1 MSDSGMALFRA
12 MAIIGTVVSIQQMGA
27 GGNSMMWRFG
37 FVFVVPFLM
46 STQSFAQAPTP
57 STLPGGASSIQ
68 ETYQDWRVSCVQQQA
83 GKSCSFS
90 QQQTQQNGQVILSI
104 ELTTNDAKSVTG
116 NLVLPFGLALASG
129 ATLQVD
135 EGKPDAT
142 MPFRTCFPVGCVVP
156 LSFSAEKLAGIRKGK
171 VLKVNAVASADNKP
185 VVLNVSLNGFAEAQ
199 DRVSV
204 LAK

>member
-1 MSDSGMALFRA
+1 MLR
-12 MAIIGTVVSIQQMGA
+12 
-27 GGNSMMWRFG
+27 RFG
-37 FVFVVPFLM
+37 FVFAVPFLI
-46 STQSFAQAPTP
+46 SAQGFAQTPAP

-83 GKSCSFS
+83 GKNCSFS
-90 QQQTQQNGQVILSI
+90 QQQSQQNGQVILSI

-142 MPFRTCFPVGCVVP
+142 IPFRTCFPVGCVIP
-156 LSFSAEKLAGIRKGK
+156 LSLNAEKLAGIRKGK
-171 VLKVNAVASADNKP
+171 ILKINAVASADNKP
-185 VVLNVSLNGFAEAQ
+185 VVLNVSLKGFAEAQ

>member
-1 MSDSGMALFRA
+1 
-12 MAIIGTVVSIQQMGA
+12 
-27 GGNSMMWRFG
+27 MMRRFG
-37 FVFVVPFLM
+37 AVFAILFFVC
-46 STQSFAQAPTP
+46 SQSFAQTP

-83 GKSCSFS
+83 EKRCSFS

-104 ELTTNDAKSVTG
+104 ELTTADDKGVTG

-135 EGKPDAT
+135 EGKPDTTLA
-142 MPFRTCFPVGCVVP
+142 FRTCFPVGCIVP
-156 LSFSAEKLAGIRKGK
+156 LSFTAERLAVIRKGK
-171 VLKVNAVASADNKP
+171 ILKVNAVASADNKP
-185 VVLNVSLNGFAEAQ
+185 LVLNVSLKGFAEAQ
-199 DRVSV
+199 DRVAV